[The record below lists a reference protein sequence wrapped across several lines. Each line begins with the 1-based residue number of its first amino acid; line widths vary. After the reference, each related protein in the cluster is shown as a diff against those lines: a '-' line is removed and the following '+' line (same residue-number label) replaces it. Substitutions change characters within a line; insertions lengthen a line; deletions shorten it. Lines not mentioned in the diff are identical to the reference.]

1 MAATRTE
8 TAHINHRHA
17 RVRRVTRMPRRTTI
31 VEAAARTKLRASL
44 TPHRPAV
51 TRRQRA
57 LIPRLPTRRLRV
69 LTLHPPTQRLRVPT
83 PPLAAVMEAVEE
95 AGVTV
100 VEVAVALT
108 AEAVVA
114 DRTEAALTDA
124 NFPQESPLQIG
135 AGFCV

>member
-1 MAATRTE
+1 
-8 TAHINHRHA
+8 
-17 RVRRVTRMPRRTTI
+17 
-31 VEAAARTKLRASL
+31 
-44 TPHRPAV
+44 
-51 TRRQRA
+51 
-57 LIPRLPTRRLRV
+57 
-69 LTLHPPTQRLRVPT
+69 
-83 PPLAAVMEAVEE
+83 MEAVEE

-135 AGFCV
+135 AGFLVFRRHVNATLSRTTLAVHRCLL